1 MTTQEKEKT
10 VVITLA
16 KKFFAKH
23 ISSGK
28 NTNFR
33 KHLEEGRKIHTI
45 RSNYDMWSH
54 DINKINNGGYVL
66 SIRQWQDKPYRSR
79 QEEIKRLSKV
89 GYERIT
95 MEYNPDTKE
104 IKAII
109 NGRQYLD
116 VRKIAENDGLRWEDF
131 TDWFFGQ
138 GMKKTLFQGIIIHFT
153 DFRYHS
159 LK

>member
-1 MTTQEKEKT
+1 MMTQEKEKK
-10 VVITLA
+10 VVLMLA

-28 NTNFR
+28 NTNFK
-33 KHLEEGRKIHTI
+33 KHLAEGRKIHTI
-45 RSNYDMWSH
+45 RSNYEQWKH
-54 DINKINNGGYVL
+54 NIEKINNGTHVL
-66 SIRQWQDKPYRSR
+66 SIRQWEDKPYKSR

-95 MEYNPDTKE
+95 MEYDPETKK

-109 NGRQYLD
+109 NGRQFVD
-116 VRKIAENDGLRWEDF
+116 VKKIAENDGLKWEDF
-131 TDWFFGQ
+131 IDWFFGQ

-153 DFRYHS
+153 DFRYQP
-159 LK
+159 